1 MPKSVNKCNTN
12 YFNINLYYMEL
23 SQNQYNMLFLV
34 IISFILFVILFKWID
49 YLTNENYI
57 VECFTNGVTQEK
69 YDGSTEGSFASTEGS
84 FASTE
89 GSFASTTHTVDL
101 PLTTSYSCK
110 NFCGP
115 PARCSITGQQCF
127 ADIDCPGCQPYSPPL
142 PKAKG
147 FVPGDNDAGK
157 LTVGVTPQ
165 YSPLTSGY
173 GTKELQIT
181 SNMYSKPAQANFGVD
196 VWSQEFDEDK
206 KLFDQ
211 RYKPSGLQY
220 MPDYPKRYSLTGEF
234 IEDGPYAS
242 NAPIPTN

>member
-1 MPKSVNKCNTN
+1 MLNSVNKCNTN
-12 YFNINLYYMEL
+12 YFNINLYYMEF
-23 SQNQYNMLFLV
+23 SQNQYNMLFLI
-34 IISFILFVILFKWID
+34 IISFILFVTIFKWID

-69 YDGSTEGSFASTEGS
+69 YDGSTS
-84 FASTE
+84 
-89 GSFASTTHTVDL
+89 HTVDL
-101 PLTTSYSCK
+101 PLTTSYSCT

-115 PARCSITGQQCF
+115 TARCSITGQQCS

-142 PKAKG
+142 QKAKSS
-147 FVPGDNDAGK
+147 VPGDNDAGK
-157 LTVGVTPQ
+157 LTVGITPQ

-173 GTKELQIT
+173 GTQERLVT
-181 SNMYSKPAQANFGVD
+181 SNMYSKPAQPNFGVD
-196 VWSQEFDEDK
+196 VWSQEFNEDQ

>member
-1 MPKSVNKCNTN
+1 MPNSVNKCNTN
-12 YFNINLYYMEL
+12 YFNINLYYMEF

-34 IISFILFVILFKWID
+34 IISFILFVTIFKWID
-49 YLTNENYI
+49 YLTDENYV
-57 VECFTNGVTQEK
+57 VECFTNQVTQEK
-69 YDGSTEGSFASTEGS
+69 YDGSTS
-84 FASTE
+84 
-89 GSFASTTHTVDL
+89 HTVDL
-101 PLTTSYSCK
+101 PLTTSYSCT

-115 PARCSITGQQCF
+115 TARCSITGQQCS

-142 PKAKG
+142 QKAKG
-147 FVPGDNDAGK
+147 SVPGDNDAGK
-157 LTVGVTPQ
+157 LTVGITPQ

-173 GTKELQIT
+173 GTQELEIT
-181 SNMYSKPAQANFGVD
+181 SNMYSKPAQPNFGVD
-196 VWSQEFDEDK
+196 VWSQEFNEDQ